1 MNIMNILVILFITN
15 VCAVL
20 PKNQHNE
27 PFITD
32 TNPGKLSNDHIEPFD
47 KKQSPKHLYD
57 SSIKTSNKNN
67 GFIKPYDIIKNY
79 RKLDDLRKNL
89 IDHNLIEHMIKSG
102 GIDMVIRFLKTFYPE
117 LMWNSVTQSIKH
129 DFKTFYKIIR
139 DPHSRR
145 GLEYLRKRKNNFK
158 SDDSNDSND
167 WEDKFNVITK
177 PYRDKYSY
185 KLNWANSW
193 RDSDVW

>member
-1 MNIMNILVILFITN
+1 MNIMNIMNILIILLITN
-15 VCAVL
+15 VNAIL
-20 PKNQHNE
+20 PKNQYNE
-27 PFITD
+27 PFITK
-32 TNPGKLSNDHIEPFD
+32 PYYSSIKP
-47 KKQSPKHLYD
+47 
-57 SSIKTSNKNN
+57 SIKTSQNN
-67 GFIKPYDIIKNY
+67 EFIEPYDIIRNY

-117 LMWNSVTQSIKH
+117 IMWNSVTQSIKH

-139 DPHSRR
+139 DPDGRR

-158 SDDSNDSND
+158 SDDSND
-167 WEDKFNVITK
+167 WEDKFIVITK

-193 RDSDVW
+193 KDSDVW

>member
-15 VCAVL
+15 VCAVI
-20 PKNQHNE
+20 PKNQHYTKS
-27 PFITD
+27 FTYKK
-32 TNPGKLSNDHIEPFD
+32 PGKLSNDIDPFD
-47 KKQSPKHLYD
+47 KKQSPENLYD
-57 SSIKTSNKNN
+57 PSNKNN

-117 LMWNSVTQSIKH
+117 LMWNSVTQSIRH

-139 DPHSRR
+139 DPHGRR

-167 WEDKFNVITK
+167 WEDKFTVITK
-177 PYRDKYSY
+177 PYRDK
-185 KLNWANSW
+185 
-193 RDSDVW
+193 